1 LDGLQKH
8 AKKGKALIPHPR
20 VLVGDYYI
28 SNDNK
33 HQRNERVHVSQGP
46 YSIIELVANGR
57 KVKKGRKKSN
67 LWQFSI
73 C

>member
-28 SNDNK
+28 SNDNQ
-33 HQRNERVHVSQGP
+33 HQRKEMKGFMLTKVH
-46 YSIIELVANGR
+46 IL
-57 KVKKGRKKSN
+57 
-67 LWQFSI
+67 L
-73 C
+73 